1 MLIRGEFEEDKIVQ
15 RITAGMENFRDL
27 TVKVVRKGLEIKV
40 DRRSLYENYEVFSLR
55 VLELM
60 REMRDKG
67 TQRFISVK

>member
-60 REMRDKG
+60 REMREKG